1 MQKCSFLTPKDQQLR
16 LSGEKNKTKVIKATT
31 IEQSLSKLAG
41 YFPAVFLLSME
52 GEVILVIHGT

>member
-1 MQKCSFLTPKDQQLR
+1 MQKCSFLTPKDQQLS
-16 LSGEKNKTKVIKATT
+16 LSGEKNKKVIRATT

-52 GEVILVIHGT
+52 GEVILVIHGM